1 LFRWALRL
9 DAAHVTVFTLRALT
23 SRAQAGP
30 RARAARAARAD
41 AIVAAAGLA
50 LAVAAWRRDARAP
63 VAAGLVLNTTGCLL
77 TLVLHA
83 RAQPPSRPTSLWWT
97 TYLLIGGDAVS
108 LAYLAAGRGPDAR

>member
-1 LFRWALRL
+1 MFRWALRL

-30 RARAARAARAD
+30 RARAARAD

-83 RAQPPSRPTSLWWT
+83 RDQPPSRPTSLSWT

-108 LAYLAAGRGPDAR
+108 LAYLAAGRRPGTR